1 MLTFLIIF
9 TFSILTLLL
18 SLLLCSSSVLAALL
32 PLILV
37 VRALLIVLLTL
48 LLRLSI
54 ALSSIPIKIIL
65 ALIATIYSARR
76 SVSK

>member
-9 TFSILTLLL
+9 TSLILTSLL
-18 SLLLCSSSVLAALL
+18 SLLLCGSSVLAALL
-32 PLILV
+32 LLILV

-54 ALSSIPIKIIL
+54 ALSSTPIKVIL
-65 ALIATIYSARR
+65 ALIATMCSVRR